1 MGNLFS
7 RPKPAPPPP
16 APPAVVENIV
26 QQEAA
31 VAAEEEET
39 GRRVRARARARGRG
53 TGRTRRANLMAPG
66 VVAGD
71 TSRDVLK
78 SQLGAG
84 RNPRG

>member
-7 RPKPAPPPP
+7 RPNPPPP
-16 APPAVVENIV
+16 PPPVVEENLE

-31 VAAEEEET
+31 VAAEEIET
-39 GRRVRARARARGRG
+39 GRRVRARARARGKG
-53 TGRTRRANLMAPG
+53 AGRRANLMAPG

-71 TSRDVLK
+71 TSRDVLQT
-78 SQLGAG
+78 QLGAG

>member
-16 APPAVVENIV
+16 PAVEENIV
-26 QQEAA
+26 QQEEV
-31 VAAEEEET
+31 VAAEEQET
-39 GRRVRARARARGRG
+39 GRRVKARARARGRG

-78 SQLGAG
+78 NVLGAG

>member
-7 RPKPAPPPP
+7 RPKPPPP

-39 GRRVRARARARGRG
+39 GRQGKAWFQCQTAYPDQRPRADSA
-53 TGRTRRANLMAPG
+53 TSRRAGKKGKWFQPQSIPSFG
-66 VVAGD
+66 P
-71 TSRDVLK
+71 
-78 SQLGAG
+78 Q
-84 RNPRG
+84 